1 MKPITALFLFAMT
14 TVGAACSA
22 STPSQSAEPAAVET
36 AEAGSEV
43 QGTLNLNIGLE
54 SATEGGMIVDS
65 SAAGG
70 SGGLIV
76 GPGEMG
82 GNFEEV
88 PELDINLSPSS
99 DALLDTDVTAA
110 SEEDEIVR
118 LKPEN

>member
-22 STPSQSAEPAAVET
+22 STPSQPVEAET
-36 AEAGSEV
+36 ADASSEV

-54 SATEGGMIVDS
+54 PESSGSLIVDTNAS
-65 SAAGG
+65 GG
-70 SGGLIV
+70 SEGLIV
-76 GPGEMG
+76 GPGSTG

-99 DALLDTDVTAA
+99 EALLDTDVTAT

>member
-14 TVGAACSA
+14 TAGAACSA
-22 STPSQSAEPAAVET
+22 STPAQSDEPAAVET

-54 SATEGGMIVDS
+54 SETEGGMIVDS
-65 SAAGG
+65 SAGG
-70 SGGLIV
+70 SSSGLIV
-76 GPGEMG
+76 GPGSTG

-88 PELDINLSPSS
+88 PELDINLTPSS
-99 DALLDTDVTAA
+99 DALLDTDAKAA